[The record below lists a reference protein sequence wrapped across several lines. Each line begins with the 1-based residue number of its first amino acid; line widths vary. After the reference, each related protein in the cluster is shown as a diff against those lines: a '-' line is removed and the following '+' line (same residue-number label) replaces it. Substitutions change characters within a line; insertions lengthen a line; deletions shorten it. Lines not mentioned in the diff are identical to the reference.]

1 MKHWSWTWKITKQ
14 HEGMLVREYLI
25 AVRAFSRQ
33 LLKQIKQGQGLKLN
47 GIAVTVRKKLAAG
60 DELEVILPAVE
71 PAKRLEAVE
80 MELSIVYEDEDVLV
94 IDKPAGLAIMPSMN
108 HDITLANGIIAY
120 YQQNGIPST
129 IHVVTRL
136 DRDTSG
142 LVLIA
147 KHAYSHSLLAA
158 PHPSSLK
165 KTYLALVDGHLGQ
178 SKGTI
183 EAPIGRKDGSI
194 IEREVREDG
203 QAATTRYEVLE
214 SFERHSLVQV
224 ELVTGRT
231 HQIRVH
237 MSYLGHPLAGD
248 DLYGGSL
255 YLMKRQALHCHRLA
269 FTQPLTRETV
279 VCQKELPRDMFSAMN
294 KA

>member
-1 MKHWSWTWKITKQ
+1 
-14 HEGMLVREYLI
+14 MLVREYLI
-25 AVRAFSRQ
+25 SVRAFSRQ
-33 LLKQIKQGQGLKLN
+33 LLKQIKHAQGLKVN
-47 GIAVTVRKKLAAG
+47 GAAVTVRKKLEAG
-60 DELEVILPAVE
+60 DELEVTLPAAE
-71 PAKRLEAVE
+71 PAERLEAVE
-80 MELSIVYEDEDVLV
+80 MELAVVYEDEDVLV
-94 IDKPAGLAIMPSMN
+94 VDKPGGLAVMPSMN
-108 HDITLANGIIAY
+108 HDVTLANGIMAY
-120 YQQNGIPST
+120 YQHNGIPST

-158 PHPSSLK
+158 SPSGPLE
-165 KTYLALVDGHLGQ
+165 KTYLALVEGHLDQ

-194 IEREVREDG
+194 IERQVREDG
-203 QAATTRYEVLE
+203 QPATTQYQVLE
-214 SFERHSLVQV
+214 FLNKHSLVEV

-237 MSYLGHPLAGD
+237 MSCLGHPLAGD

-269 FTQPLTRETV
+269 FVHPLTGEVV
-279 VCQKELPRDMFSAMN
+279 VCQKELPIDMVSAMD

>member
-1 MKHWSWTWKITKQ
+1 MKQWSWTWKIAKQ

-25 AVRAFSRQ
+25 SVRAFSRQ
-33 LLKQIKQGQGLKLN
+33 LLKQIKHGQGLKVN
-47 GIAVTVRKKLAAG
+47 GTSVTVRKKLEGG
-60 DELEVILPAVE
+60 DELEVTLPAAE
-71 PAKRLEAVE
+71 PAGRLEAVE
-80 MELSIVYEDEDVLV
+80 MELAIVYEDEDLLV
-94 IDKPAGLAIMPSMN
+94 IDKPAGLAVMPSMN
-108 HDITLANGIIAY
+108 HDVTLANGVIAY
-120 YQQNGIPST
+120 YKQNRIPST
-129 IHVVTRL
+129 IHIVTRL

-147 KHAYSHSLLAA
+147 KHAYSHSLLSAC
-158 PHPSSLK
+158 HGGTVE
-165 KTYLALVDGHLGQ
+165 KTYLALVEGRLDQ

-183 EAPIGRKDGSI
+183 EDSIGRKHGSI
-194 IEREVREDG
+194 IEREVRKDG
-203 QAATTRYEVLE
+203 QPSTTRYQVLE
-214 SFERHSLVQV
+214 LFKQHSLVEV

-255 YLMKRQALHCHRLA
+255 NLMKRQALHCHRLA
-269 FTQPLTRETV
+269 FTHPLTGEAV
-279 VCQKELPRDMFSAMN
+279 VCQQELPWDMVSAMD